1 MTPVWIL
8 TMAIVAGDLLL
19 TRMAPDLSYVPVCKP
34 HSHMAYI
41 LERRLR
47 DAVYGRTGLRVF
59 DAFGEQPV
67 AAANGK
73 VLDRPLRGRVIDTQM
88 SVFQIGFEVFFLI

>member
-1 MTPVWIL
+1 MFKQVTQIIIWLKSVQ
-8 TMAIVAGDLLL
+8 D
-19 TRMAPDLSYVPVCKP
+19 C
-34 HSHMAYI
+34 
-41 LERRLR
+41 RLR
-47 DAVYGRTGLRVF
+47 YAVYGRTGF
-59 DAFGEQPV
+59 CTFNAFGKQPV